1 MRGGYFL
8 LALALLLLTG
18 CGGESGAH
26 PAPAPPPERAPAIQD
41 SAPPETGEGAGSV
54 PTETDGPADS
64 AAPATDEPADS
75 APPETDPIT
84 EESTMP
90 EPTQSQTPADETFV
104 RGTDYSPGVQVDL
117 RYAAADNFTGQTIY
131 DFTDAWLRYGTVRK
145 LAKAQEALAAQ
156 GYGLKIWDAFRP
168 PAAQFVMWEI
178 CPNGDYVADPTR
190 GFSNH
195 SRGNTVDVTL
205 ISAEGE
211 ELAMPT
217 GFDDFSGKADRDYS
231 DVDDQEAVANVL
243 VLEQAMEEAGF
254 DPYVG
259 EWWHFVDS
267 DRYPVE
273 EEFQPPAGT
282 E

>member
-1 MRGGYFL
+1 MRGRGFL

-18 CGGESGAH
+18 CVGESGEH
-26 PAPAPPPERAPAIQD
+26 PAPAPPPESSSAPQD
-41 SAPPETGEGAGSV
+41 SAPQETGETVS
-54 PTETDGPADS
+54 S
-64 AAPATDEPADS
+64 AL
-75 APPETDPIT
+75 PETDQIT

-90 EPTQSQTPADETFV
+90 EPTQNRTPADETFV
-104 RGTDYSPGVQVDL
+104 RVTDYIPDIRVDL

-131 DFTDAWLRYGTVRK
+131 DFTEAWLRYGTVRK
-145 LAKAQEALAAQ
+145 LAKAQETLAAQ

-178 CPNGDYVADPTR
+178 CPNDDYVADPTQ

-205 ISAEGE
+205 TTAEGE
-211 ELAMPT
+211 ELVMPT
-217 GFDDFSGKADRDYS
+217 EFDDFSGKADRDYS
-231 DVDDQEAVANVL
+231 DVDDPEAVANVL
-243 VLEQAMEEAGF
+243 ILEQAMEEAGF
-254 DPYVG
+254 NPYVG